1 MVKLKIARYVFG
13 PAFRVLFTVVL
24 LSTFTRVAAQDKTI
38 NERAIRFPNIP
49 DYKTLIC
56 DFHQHTVF
64 SDGLVWPAI
73 RVAEAAKD
81 GLDAI
86 SITDHLEYQPHNND
100 IPNPDRNRP
109 YELALKAAENTGL
122 LVVGGSEI
130 TRDMPP
136 GHANALFLSDANKLM
151 GLDSMEVFRE
161 AKKQG
166 AYVIWNHPHWIA
178 QNPKGTSVLTKMHK
192 QLIKEKLIQ
201 GIEIV
206 NEHSYSDE
214 ALKIAWDNHLAVFGA
229 SDIHDLIDWQFQ
241 VAAGGH
247 RPVTLVFSKEKTESA
262 IRDALQN
269 GRTAVWFDNTLVG
282 KQEFLVPL
290 IQQSLIIRKTEILKA
305 YNGKSTVI
313 EVSIENRS
321 DADYI
326 MENKSVFSF
335 YDNTDVVVLK
345 SNSVTN
351 IQVKMLSLLN
361 SFKLEFRVMNAITA
375 PKTHPLISMNVY
387 TAQN

>member
-1 MVKLKIARYVFG
+1 MVKLKFARYVFEL
-13 PAFRVLFTVVL
+13 AFHILFTATL
-24 LSTFTRVAAQDKTI
+24 LSTVSRVAAQDKTI
-38 NERAIRFPNIP
+38 NERTIKFPDIP

-64 SDGLVWPAI
+64 SDGQVWPSI
-73 RVAEAAKD
+73 RVTEAIKD

-86 SITDHLEYQPHNND
+86 SITDHIEYQPHNND
-100 IPNPDRNRP
+100 IPNSDRNRP
-109 YELALKAAENTGL
+109 FELALKAAENTGL
-122 LVVGGSEI
+122 LVFSGSEI

-136 GHANALFLSDANKLM
+136 GHANALFLTDANKLL

-166 AYVIWNHPHWIA
+166 AYVIWNHPHWID
-178 QNPKGTSVLTKMHK
+178 QNPKGTSVVTKMHK

-214 ALKIAWDNHLAVFGA
+214 ALKIAWDNHLAIFGA

-241 VAAGGH
+241 VAEGGH
-247 RPVTLVFSKEKTESA
+247 RPVTLVFAKEKSESA
-262 IRDALQN
+262 IREALQN
-269 GRTAVWFDNTLVG
+269 GRTVVWFDNILVG
-282 KQEFLVPL
+282 KPEVIVPL
-290 IQQSLIIRKTEILKA
+290 IQQSLVIRKTEILKA

-313 EVSIENRS
+313 EVTIENRS
-321 DADYI
+321 DADYV
-326 MENKSVFSF
+326 MENKSAYSF
-335 YDNTDVVVLK
+335 YDNADVFILK

-351 IQVKMLSLLN
+351 IQVKMLSQLN
-361 SFKLEFRVMNAITA
+361 SFKLEFRVMNAVTA